1 MFPRIRQTSYHYT
14 VLCCCIFVTS
24 AILSGRGSDFG
35 ISNVSTGVSGGGHAF
50 YLEDGS
56 SLLAASGTFFI
67 GGFSST
73 YSSSADISTAF
84 TTDFSSLAADFISI
98 GSVGVEVDD
107 IGPFDGL
114 HNSVSTV
121 DTSSVVGRNVAV
133 WLSSTNSFSDANAE
147 HLIYWFDTTLYV
159 ADDPPPDPQTN
170 YDVLLRPGEAGDL
183 VVGEFGNFTYNFGFG
198 EGDQLAFN
206 TVAVPEPSAVF
217 SLLSL
222 CAIGFIINRRR
233 CRSKSA
239 R

>member
-35 ISNVSTGVSGGGHAF
+35 ISNVCTGVSGGGHAF

-84 TTDFSSLAADFISI
+84 TTDFLSLAADFISI

-121 DTSSVVGRNVAV
+121 DTSSVVGRYGIIITDP
-133 WLSSTNSFSDANAE
+133 LSFDSEPNDAPGLGLEIDEAM
-147 HLIYWFDTTLYV
+147 L
-159 ADDPPPDPQTN
+159 ADYPAI
-170 YDVLLRPGEAGDL
+170 PGPCYLPG
-183 VVGEFGNFTYNFGFG
+183 
-198 EGDQLAFN
+198 
-206 TVAVPEPSAVF
+206 
-217 SLLSL
+217 
-222 CAIGFIINRRR
+222 
-233 CRSKSA
+233 
-239 R
+239 